1 MQTQSIISQNTISQK
16 SKASRFI
23 QRNMYRW
30 HRVLGLLTV
39 IPVIFWTL
47 SGLMHPFM
55 SHWFKP
61 SIPHESVPVKPLQKD
76 QITRSLAEVLKQNRV
91 TQIKNSRLV
100 FFKNSTFYQI
110 KTPANELLYFNA
122 RTGTPL
128 PNGDTRYAESLA
140 RYLIDDYQ
148 SPVKSITQLTDFDN
162 EYKFIN
168 RLLPVWKVSFDRPDG
183 MDVMIE
189 TGQSRLATF
198 NTNSRKV
205 FIWIFD
211 TFHNWSFLEK
221 ISNNTVRITIMLM
234 LLSVIGLSTLSGV
247 VMYGFL
253 WKRFKKPQTGN
264 SIGVLKKYHRQIG
277 IAVSLVTFTFAFSG
291 GWHAT
296 RKLTPDSR
304 NHFVYEPVF
313 QTAQLET
320 ASLAPD
326 LQWERLLNI
335 QLVRIGRKNYFQIFY
350 NKTETEASEVI
361 YRQME
366 TGEVL
371 KEGTITYAK
380 YLANKF
386 ANLSNTTGD
395 FQSAC
400 CDVISDVANN
410 EISPDNLKETKLL
423 THFDKEYGFVNKR
436 LPVVK
441 LAYNTAQATTY
452 YIEPATSRLAA
463 KIENTDRAEGYSF
476 AILHKY
482 LLMEWAGKNVRDIVT
497 LISALGVL
505 VVSLFG
511 FVLFVKN

>member
-1 MQTQSIISQNTISQK
+1 MQTQPVISQNSISQK
-16 SKASRFI
+16 SKTSRFI

-61 SIPHESVPVKPLQKD
+61 SIAHESVPVKPLQKD
-76 QITRSLAEVLKQNRV
+76 QITVSLVQVLKQNRIA
-91 TQIKNSRLV
+91 QIKNSRLV
-100 FFKNSTFYQI
+100 SFQNSTFYQV
-110 KTPANELLYFNA
+110 KTPANALLYFDA
-122 RTGTPL
+122 RTGKPL

-140 RYLIDDYQ
+140 RYLIEDYQ
-148 SPVKSITQLTDFDN
+148 SPVKSITQITDFDN

-168 RLLPVWKVSFDRPDG
+168 RLLSVWKVSFDRPDG

-189 TGQSRLATF
+189 TEQSRMATF
-198 NTNSRKV
+198 NTTSRKA

-211 TFHNWSFLEK
+211 VFHNWSFLEK
-221 ISNNTVRITIMLM
+221 ISNNTVRIVVMLT
-234 LLSVIGLSTLSGV
+234 LLSIIGLSTLSGV
-247 VMYGFL
+247 VIYGFL
-253 WKRFKKPQTGN
+253 WKRFKKPQTRNKTG
-264 SIGVLKKYHRQIG
+264 ILKKYHRQIG

-304 NHFVYEPVF
+304 NQFVYEPVF
-313 QTAQLET
+313 KTTDLET
-320 ASLAPD
+320 ASLSTD

-335 QLVRIGRKNYFQIFY
+335 QLVRLGRKNYFQIFY
-350 NKTETEASEVI
+350 DKTETEASEVI
-361 YRQME
+361 YQQME
-366 TGEVL
+366 TGEML

-400 CDVISDVANN
+400 CDAMSDVANN
-410 EISPDNLKETKLL
+410 EISPDNLQEAKLL
-423 THFDKEYGFVNKR
+423 THFDKEYRFVNKR

-441 LAYNTAQATTY
+441 LAYNTAQETTY

-463 KIENTDRAEGYSF
+463 KIENADRAEGWSF

-482 LLMEWAGKNVRDIVT
+482 LLMEWAGKNVRDAVT

-511 FVLFVKN
+511 LAVFVKK